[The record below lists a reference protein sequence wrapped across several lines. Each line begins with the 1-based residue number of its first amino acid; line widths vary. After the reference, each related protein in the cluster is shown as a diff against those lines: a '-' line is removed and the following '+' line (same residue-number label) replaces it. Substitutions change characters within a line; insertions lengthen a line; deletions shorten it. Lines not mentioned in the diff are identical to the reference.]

1 MEKRMDTEAR
11 WYVLHTF
18 TGYENLAKDNLE
30 KVVEKNNLQDRIFE
44 VIIPMEDII
53 EEKNGKRKLVQHKM
67 LPCYILIKMIYG
79 DDLWHTITRT
89 RGVTGFVG
97 PKGRPLELNDNEI
110 RNLKL
115 EQIKIDID
123 LNVGD
128 KVEII
133 DGPLKG
139 FIGDVVRVDSAL
151 QKCKVNVSMFE
162 RITPVDLE
170 YMQIKKI

>member
-1 MEKRMDTEAR
+1 MDTEAK

-30 KVVEKNNLQDRIFE
+30 KVVEKNSLQDRIFE
-44 VIIPMEDII
+44 VTIPMEDVI

-97 PKGRPLELNDNEI
+97 PKGRPLELNDDEI

-115 EQIKIDID
+115 EQIKVDID
-123 LNVGD
+123 LSIGD

-139 FIGDVVRVDSAL
+139 FIGDVVRVDPAL

>member
-1 MEKRMDTEAR
+1 MDTEAR

-30 KVVEKNNLQDRIFE
+30 KVVVKNNLQDRIFE

-115 EQIKIDID
+115 EQIKVDID